1 MAEELAEFEI
11 QENDVEESNAE
22 KRNSK
27 VRCWVGTWNNPSMSD
42 EEFENNFELFKTKA
56 TERYVN
62 DEYYIQQLHEQ
73 MDDCLRDV
81 IQEYLEN
88 KEEFIE
94 NNKIKDYDVEKE
106 IYEEVENAYKTI
118 IRYNKSKEIIQEL
131 SSKDNSCPDWLSNI
145 FK

>member
-1 MAEELAEFEI
+1 MDYYKKFIQDEYDWIFDFGSDSTSMIFDEFR
-11 QENDVEESNAE
+11 DD
-22 KRNSK
+22 
-27 VRCWVGTWNNPSMSD
+27 MSD

-56 TERYVN
+56 TEKYVN

-81 IQEYLEN
+81 LQEYLEN

-94 NNKIKDYDVEKE
+94 NNKIKDCDIEKE
-106 IYEEVENAYKTI
+106 IYEEVESAYKTI
-118 IRYNKSKEIIQEL
+118 VRYNKSKEIIQEL
-131 SSKDNSCPDWLSNI
+131 SSKDDSCPDWLSSI

>member
-1 MAEELAEFEI
+1 MDYYKKFIQDEYDWVFDFGSDSASMLFNEFR
-11 QENDVEESNAE
+11 DD
-22 KRNSK
+22 
-27 VRCWVGTWNNPSMSD
+27 MSD

-118 IRYNKSKEIIQEL
+118 VRYNKSKEIIQEL

>member
-1 MAEELAEFEI
+1 MDYYKKFIQDEYDWVFDFGSDSTSMLFNEFR
-11 QENDVEESNAE
+11 DD
-22 KRNSK
+22 
-27 VRCWVGTWNNPSMSD
+27 MSD

-81 IQEYLEN
+81 IQDYLEN

-118 IRYNKSKEIIQEL
+118 TIYNKSKEIIQEL
-131 SSKDNSCPDWLSNI
+131 
-145 FK
+145 

>member
-1 MAEELAEFEI
+1 MDYYKKFIQDEYDWIFDFGSDSTSMIFDEFKDNI
-11 QENDVEESNAE
+11 
-22 KRNSK
+22 
-27 VRCWVGTWNNPSMSD
+27 SD

-56 TERYVN
+56 TEKYVN

-81 IQEYLEN
+81 LQEYLEN

-94 NNKIKDYDVEKE
+94 NNKIKDCDIEKE
-106 IYEEVENAYKTI
+106 IYEEVESAYKTI
-118 IRYNKSKEIIQEL
+118 VRYNKSKEIIQEL
-131 SSKDNSCPDWLSNI
+131 SSKDDSCPDWLSSI

>member
-1 MAEELAEFEI
+1 MDYYKKFIQDEYDWIFDFGSDSTSMLFNEFR
-11 QENDVEESNAE
+11 DD
-22 KRNSK
+22 
-27 VRCWVGTWNNPSMSD
+27 MSD

-56 TERYVN
+56 TEKYVN

-81 IQEYLEN
+81 LQEYLEN

-94 NNKIKDYDVEKE
+94 NNKIKDCDIEKE
-106 IYEEVENAYKTI
+106 IYEEVESAYKTI
-118 IRYNKSKEIIQEL
+118 VRYNKSKEIIQEL
-131 SSKDNSCPDWLSNI
+131 SSKDDSCPDWLSSI

>member
-1 MAEELAEFEI
+1 MKNLKI
-11 QENDVEESNAE
+11 ILNYLRLRRLKD
-22 KRNSK
+22 
-27 VRCWVGTWNNPSMSD
+27 
-42 EEFENNFELFKTKA
+42 
-56 TERYVN
+56 VN

-118 IRYNKSKEIIQEL
+118 VRYNKSKEIIQEL

>member
-1 MAEELAEFEI
+1 MDYYKKFIQDEYDWVFDFGSDSTSMLFNEFR
-11 QENDVEESNAE
+11 DD
-22 KRNSK
+22 
-27 VRCWVGTWNNPSMSD
+27 MSD